1 MKMHHRGSNS
11 VGKPLACLDD
21 LKAYFHTHG
30 IPRIFYFILLK
41 SWDFTVVGIIPG
53 YFAKAG
59 ISIYLLVFGDFIT
72 IKKQMCL
79 DHREDFKVIVVGHSF
94 VGFLDVLQHL
104 RGQRGL

>member
-1 MKMHHRGSNS
+1 MLYVKQRLH
-11 VGKPLACLDD
+11 A
-21 LKAYFHTHG
+21 HG
-30 IPRIFYFILLK
+30 VSRIFYFILLK
-41 SWDFTVVGIIPG
+41 SEDFTTSGIIPW